1 MPGPRRQSRIK
12 ALQVLYEVDTAGHDA
27 RSIIDRLKKEAE
39 LPDESLQFTA
49 ELVKGVTSNQDAIDR
64 LIGKYAPN
72 WPVEQLSIID
82 RNILRI
88 AIFELKYHKETPPR
102 AVANE
107 AVELAKSFGSDSST
121 KFVNGVLGS
130 LMTEMAVGAKRR

>member
-1 MPGPRRQSRIK
+1 MAGPRRQARIK
-12 ALQVLYEVDTAGHDA
+12 ALQALYEADSVGHDLEEILRRVEREGALAEKPLEFASELA
-27 RSIIDRLKKEAE
+27 RGVMRHRKSIDQTI
-39 LPDESLQFTA
+39 QT
-49 ELVKGVTSNQDAIDR
+49 
-64 LIGKYAPN
+64 YAPN

-88 AIFELKYHKETPPR
+88 AIFELTCHKKTPPK

-121 KFVNGVLGS
+121 KFVNGVIGT
-130 LMTEMAVGAKRR
+130 LMAEMSR